1 MKYKEFGIYIVT
13 ILISIAVGYI
23 ILSIKHGPEVIESW
37 IPLISGLA
45 CIPLAFLFMK
55 STEKKGVREEDKRD
69 EKG

>member
-55 STEKKGVREEDKRD
+55 STEKRCTGRRQKR
-69 EKG
+69 